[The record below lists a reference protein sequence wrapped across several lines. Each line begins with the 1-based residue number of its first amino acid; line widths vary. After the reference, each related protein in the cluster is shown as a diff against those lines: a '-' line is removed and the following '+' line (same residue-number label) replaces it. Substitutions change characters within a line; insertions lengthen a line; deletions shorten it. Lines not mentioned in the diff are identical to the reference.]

1 MGFAMR
7 LAVMGFGSWMGLV
20 AAACGGDATG
30 GPDATFVSDVF
41 IPSDVPVLVPDTG
54 TGADV
59 AEPDVSVDAELPD
72 VRGPETSD
80 DIAQDTSNSNDVDP
94 VEPDAGDAGGT
105 PDDVGDIGPWGTLVG
120 GTWVVDPPGL
130 VCDVFIP
137 GSWTIDVAPG
147 PRITALLGTLAAAN
161 CTVEEHDVDT
171 GLLSLSCGTT
181 VDATDGGTVGL
192 GAYLVIQ
199 GDSALVELTVATRS
213 AEAVVTC
220 QDTAN
225 FTMTRTR

>member
-1 MGFAMR
+1 MRFIVR
-7 LAVMGFGSWMGLV
+7 LAALCVGPSIALV
-20 AAACGGDATG
+20 GPACGGDTNAS
-30 GPDATFVSDVF
+30 PDASVVSDVV
-41 IPSDVPVLVPDTG
+41 IPTDVPVLVPDSAPG
-54 TGADV
+54 EDV
-59 AEPDVSVDAELPD
+59 AMPDTVDASMSDVGIPDAPDTAVLDSSSNDPDTSAPDVADSAENP
-72 VRGPETSD
+72 
-80 DIAQDTSNSNDVDP
+80 A
-94 VEPDAGDAGGT
+94 
-105 PDDVGDIGPWGTLVG
+105 DVGDVEPWGTLVG

-137 GSWTIDVAPG
+137 GAWTIDVAPG
-147 PRITALLGTLAAAN
+147 PTITTRVGTLAATN

-181 VDATDGGTVGL
+181 VDASDGGTVGL

-213 AEAVVTC
+213 AEAVITC

-225 FTMTRTR
+225 FTMARQR